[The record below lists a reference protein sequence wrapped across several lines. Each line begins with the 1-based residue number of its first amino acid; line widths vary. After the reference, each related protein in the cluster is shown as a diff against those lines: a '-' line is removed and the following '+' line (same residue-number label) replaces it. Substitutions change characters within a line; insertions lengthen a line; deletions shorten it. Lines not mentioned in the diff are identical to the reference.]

1 MARLT
6 KEEVNRI
13 IEILTDVI
21 DRKITERFG
30 ENPKINGVEFEK
42 RYMKVGYGA
51 DRFID
56 HKLFRLYLKLVSP
69 LIADNE
75 ANEGDVLV
83 FKDGVTK
90 WIDPA
95 TMDMKFRVEIPAGGI
110 LPDVGESFVIY
121 LTPLEESQP
130 DNMYQEW
137 IYVDDRWEKLG
148 VMNLSNYYTKVE
160 IDEKIDELDEAI
172 EDTNERIDDVNE
184 LLKSKVDK
192 FQAYNSQDAHDVHYI
207 AKTTKVIV
215 LDAENPTYTTQ
226 AEDQFGYGADVD
238 SPVLEFVVNTSNAKI
253 IMPYLPE
260 LNDRQVVL
268 AKVSKDSEYKT
279 CAFDIVKSDNTV
291 VHMPI
296 LAYGEDVRDAA
307 GNGKYK
313 AMLFVRYI
321 NEGVEE
327 AVRYQT
333 FGDSVALTKDASSI
347 ASINF
352 SGKTTKWQRVATIR
366 FDQDMKSLGNDFN
379 IKFGIYHYNSC
390 TESTFVLQTRQKV
403 FKEVSRTPGSA
414 NGIIDGICYRPIRVY
429 RASGKGDAGEI
440 WVKCRQDSRQ
450 DNVMQMHLYNVIAAP
465 LFNPL
470 NQWSAFNQ
478 NTSEHLM
485 WVWENQHSDFVNYSP
500 IGPWLDNKPTA
511 IDSSTNT
518 AILDCQMI
526 PDEQDEEPVVPTTS
540 VTLIDL
546 APTYMVDENSDSVI
560 SVINN
565 CVNATGKVILNTL
578 GDNKAVTFVVD
589 DSSIQ
594 DLTIEDNTQSPTEAT
609 NVEVGYSAIASWNN
623 TSEVWTVVA
632 KSSDNTP
639 VIEDYS
645 NIEVNHVFH
654 YDQIDNV
661 SELETALQ
669 IFVTP
674 LSGVYHEDISE
685 GDLILMAEP
694 VNRARLSESDCGVD
708 AGVYVIDKVEADQ
721 NFEVSSIIISKVVG
735 VDKLN
740 NIVGKNSGKF
750 TEEGYWKVINGSIR
764 KVHRQTDEVFAAHN
778 EQPECPGEVVAIPI
792 IGDAEAI
799 ASIEMPDK
807 YKTNV
812 GVIIDCS
819 DTVIE
824 FSEDEWYKHEVKKL
838 TFNTIMIDDNSG
850 GYVLNSKYNN
860 KTCAIK
866 FYVKVGDREPV
877 LRTQMILLTAATILP
892 TINNIFNHFA
902 TVYVLNASSEQGN
915 GYTGREAINVLLSSY
930 DNPVNLVD
938 EVAPTTA
945 IDASA
950 GYTVDGTE
958 DNAVNI
964 SNTSGSTQTVTLPT
978 GGSALAEPKTIIFV
992 VADGSDDILFTDGT
1006 STVTGSAG
1014 EQITC
1019 SWDGNSWTVI
1029 DGGQK
1034 QEQSMQ
1040 LDTNDR
1046 SHITAHCMLEVDGAC
1061 QNAQT
1066 IIQPT
1071 ADNVVAKM
1079 HASYGDMVSAL
1090 SLYVGNNVVSY
1101 ANLEQWITNKQHL
1114 VNYVAVRDKG
1124 NIYSQSNGVWLQ
1136 ENCTGLYTIKRV
1148 TDTGLGYS
1156 EVFFGNGID
1165 AENMLYYVSPGFS
1178 NVSLLE
1184 VYEVLIEDDRNV
1196 GHGIYHRVGRDFIKM
1211 QPALQSGVSIKTVN
1225 GQSLLGSGN
1234 ITISGGGGSGI
1245 QAASFVLYNLN
1256 GQITTTALQA
1266 YPLTLTAKFPQ
1277 LGGRDWLNP
1286 DQTTGV
1292 ISFTGA
1298 GVYKIEGGL
1307 GLTASSTN
1315 RVVRVKFS
1323 VLNNGVEVQG
1333 QTVNLGDTTAGGSSG
1348 NPSVVAIPSFEVL
1361 IESGWTLKIEFSTD
1375 TQSVITFDTTSSS
1388 IVITKTAEIS

>member
-95 TMDMKFRVEIPAGGI
+95 AMDMKFRVEIPAGGI

-160 IDEKIDELDEAI
+160 IDEKIDELEDEI

-215 LDAENPTYTTQ
+215 LDDENPTYTTQ
-226 AEDQFGYGADVD
+226 VEDQFGYGADVD

-279 CAFDIVKSDNTV
+279 CAFDVVKSDSTV
-291 VHMPI
+291 VHTLG
-296 LAYGEDVRDAA
+296 LAYGEGARDAA

-313 AMLFVRYI
+313 AMMFARYI
-321 NEGVEE
+321 NEGVEQ
-327 AVRYQT
+327 VKRYDS

-347 ASINF
+347 ASLNF
-352 SGKTTKWQRVATIR
+352 TGKTTKWQRVATIR

-403 FKEVSRTPGSA
+403 FKEVLRTPGSA
-414 NGIIDGICYRPIRVY
+414 NGVIEDICYRPIRVY
-429 RASGKGDAGEI
+429 RASGKCDAGEI

-450 DNVMQMHLYNVIAAP
+450 DNMMQMHLYNVIAAP

-470 NQWSAFNQ
+470 TQYAAFNQ

-485 WVWENQHSDFVNYSP
+485 WVWENQHSDFVDYSP

-526 PDEQDEEPVVPTTS
+526 PDEQEVEPVVPTTS
-540 VTLIDL
+540 VTLTDS
-546 APTYMVDENSDSVI
+546 APTYTVDENSDSVI

-578 GDNKAVTFVVD
+578 EDNKAVTFVVD

-594 DLTIEDNTQSPTEAT
+594 DLTIEDNTQSPAEAT

-674 LSGVYHEDISE
+674 LSGVYHEEINE
-685 GDLILMAEP
+685 GDLILVAEP
-694 VNRARLSESDCGVD
+694 VNQARLSESDCGVD

-721 NFEVSSIIISKVVG
+721 NFEVSSIIISKVAG

-750 TEEGYWKVINGSIR
+750 TEEGYWKVIDGSIR
-764 KVHRQTDEVFAAHN
+764 KVYRQTDEVFAAHN

-799 ASIEMPDK
+799 ASIEIQDK

-824 FSEDEWYKHEVKKL
+824 FSEDEWYNHEVKKL

-850 GYVLNSKYNN
+850 GYVLNSKYNG

-902 TVYVLNASSEQGN
+902 TVYVLNASNEQYN
-915 GYTGREAINVLLSSY
+915 GYSGHEAMNVLLSSY

-945 IDASA
+945 IDASS

-992 VADGSDDILFTDGT
+992 VANGSDDIIFTDGT
-1006 STVTGSAG
+1006 SIVTGSAG
-1014 EQITC
+1014 EQVTC
-1019 SWDGNSWTVI
+1019 SWDGNSWTIVSKEHDDSANI
-1029 DGGQK
+1029 QVEREDLCHVTVNGMLNLAGCTDG
-1034 QEQSMQ
+1034 
-1040 LDTNDR
+1040 TYY
-1046 SHITAHCMLEVDGAC
+1046 TTPVA
-1061 QNAQT
+1061 
-1066 IIQPT
+1066 PT
-1071 ADNVVAKM
+1071 ADNVVTPLGFYA
-1079 HASYGDMVSAL
+1079 YGGHGAL
-1090 SLYVGNNVVSY
+1090 RSVYIGNNVVPFST
-1101 ANLEQWITNKQHL
+1101 LESILNNKTNK
-1114 VNYVAVRDKG
+1114 YIAIRDLG
-1124 NIYSQSNGVWLQ
+1124 NIHQRTSGQTQNL
-1136 ENCTGLYTIKRV
+1136 TGIYTIKSV
-1148 TDTGLGYS
+1148 TDSGSGYS
-1156 EVFFGNGID
+1156 IVGFGY
-1165 AENMLYYVSPGFS
+1165 AEDTDIVIAYGPLWS
-1178 NVSLLE
+1178 NIRLDS
-1184 VYEVLIEDDRNV
+1184 VYGVLTDGTFGDEAV
-1196 GHGIYHRVGRDFIKM
+1196 YHRIGYDFVRM

-1234 ITISGGGGSGI
+1234 ISISGGGGSGI
-1245 QAASFVLYNLN
+1245 QAASFVLYNLS

-1333 QTVNLGDTTAGGSSG
+1333 QTVNLGDTTSGGSSG

>member
-95 TMDMKFRVEIPAGGI
+95 AMDMKFRVEIPTGGV

-148 VMNLSNYYTKVE
+148 VMDLSNYYTKVE
-160 IDEKIDELDEAI
+160 IDEKMDELEDAI

-279 CAFDIVKSDNTV
+279 CAFDVVKSDSTV
-291 VHMPI
+291 VHTLG
-296 LAYGEDVRDAA
+296 LAYGEGARDAA

-313 AMLFVRYI
+313 AMMFARYI
-321 NEGVEE
+321 NEGVEQ
-327 AVRYQT
+327 VKRYDS

-347 ASINF
+347 ASLNF
-352 SGKTTKWQRVATIR
+352 TGKTTKWQRVATIR

-390 TESTFVLQTRQKV
+390 VESTFVLQTRQKV
-403 FKEVSRTPGSA
+403 FKEVLRTPGSA
-414 NGIIDGICYRPIRVY
+414 NGVIEDICYRPIRVY
-429 RASGKGDAGEI
+429 RASGGCDAGEI
-440 WVKCRQDSRQ
+440 WVKCRQDSRT
-450 DNVMQMHLYNVIAAP
+450 DNIMQMHLYNVIAAP
-465 LFNPL
+465 KFNPL
-470 NQWSAFNQ
+470 TQYAAFNQ

-485 WVWENQHSDFVNYSP
+485 WVWENQHSDFVDYSP
-500 IGPWLDNKPTA
+500 IGPWLDNKPAA

-526 PDEQDEEPVVPTTS
+526 PDEQEEEPIVPTTS
-540 VTLIDL
+540 VTLTDS
-546 APTYMVDENSDSVI
+546 APTYTVDENSDSVI

-578 GDNKAVTFVVD
+578 EDNKAVTFVVD

-594 DLTIEDNTQSPTEAT
+594 DLTIEDNTQSPAEAT

-674 LSGVYHEDISE
+674 LSGVYHEEVNE
-685 GDLILMAEP
+685 GDLILMVEP
-694 VNRARLSESDCGVD
+694 VNQARLTESDCGVD

-721 NFEVSSIIISKVVG
+721 NFDVSSIIISKVAG

-799 ASIEMPDK
+799 ASIEIQDK

-824 FSEDEWYKHEVKKL
+824 FSEDEWYKHDVKKL

-877 LRTQMILLTAATILP
+877 LRTQMILLTAANILP

-902 TVYVLNASSEQGN
+902 TVYVLNASNEQYN
-915 GYTGREAINVLLSSY
+915 GYSGHEAMNVILSSY

-945 IDASA
+945 IDASS

-958 DNAVNI
+958 NNAVNI
-964 SNTSGSTQTVTLPT
+964 SNTSGTAQTVTLPT
-978 GGSALAEPKTIIFV
+978 GASALSEAKTIIFV

-1034 QEQSMQ
+1034 QEQVQ
-1040 LDTNDR
+1040 LDTNDLA
-1046 SHITAHCMLEVDGAC
+1046 HITVNGLLELDGSC
-1061 QNAQT
+1061 RTSEVQT
-1066 IIQPT
+1066 PVSPT
-1071 ADNVVAKM
+1071 ADNVVAWM
-1079 HASYGDMVSAL
+1079 HPAYGQMSACL
-1090 SLYVGNNVVSY
+1090 GIYVGNNVVPYSVLQNI
-1101 ANLEQWITNKQHL
+1101 ANNASNK
-1114 VNYVAVRDKG
+1114 YIAIRDLG
-1124 NIYSQSNGVWLQ
+1124 NIYMQHNGSWLR
-1136 ENCTGLYTIKRV
+1136 EYCSGVYWV
-1148 TDTGLGYS
+1148 TSVEDTGLGYTK
-1156 EVFFGNGID
+1156 VQFGWMDNSKNLIYYITPGIV
-1165 AENMLYYVSPGFS
+1165 NVQYY
-1178 NVSLLE
+1178 E
-1184 VYEVLIEDDRNV
+1184 VYEVLTNGTFGDEAV
-1196 GHGIYHRVGRDFIKM
+1196 YHRIGHDLVRM
-1211 QPALQSGVSIKTVN
+1211 QPALKSGVSIKTVN

-1234 ITISGGGGSGI
+1234 ISISGGGGSGI
-1245 QAASFVLYNLN
+1245 QAASFVLYNLS
-1256 GQITTTALQA
+1256 GQITTVATQA

-1277 LGGRDWLNP
+1277 LGGRDWLSP

-1333 QTVNLGDTTAGGSSG
+1333 QTVNIGDTTAGGSGG

-1375 TQSVITFDTTSSS
+1375 TQSTITFDTTSSS

>member
-238 SPVLEFVVNTSNAKI
+238 SPVLEFVVNTSDAKI

-279 CAFDIVKSDNTV
+279 CAFDVVKSDSTV
-291 VHMPI
+291 VHTSG
-296 LAYGEDVRDAA
+296 LEDGEWAGDAA

-313 AMLFVRYI
+313 SMMFARYI
-321 NEGVEE
+321 NEGVEQ
-327 AVRYQT
+327 VTRYRS

-352 SGKTTKWQRVATIR
+352 TGKTTKWQRVATIR
-366 FDQDMKSLGNDFN
+366 FDQNMKSLKNDFN

-403 FKEVSRTPGSA
+403 FKEVLRTPGSA
-414 NGIIDGICYRPIRVY
+414 NSVIEDICYRPIRVY
-429 RASGKGDAGEI
+429 RASGGCDAGEI
-440 WVKCRQDSRQ
+440 WVKCRQDSRL

-465 LFNPL
+465 AINPL
-470 NQWSAFNQ
+470 SQHSSFNQ

-485 WVWENQHSDFVNYSP
+485 WVWENQHSDFEDYSP

-526 PDEQDEEPVVPTTS
+526 PDEQEEEPVVPTTS
-540 VTLIDL
+540 VTLTDL
-546 APTYMVDENSDSVI
+546 APTYTVDENSDSVI

-565 CVNATGKVILNTL
+565 CVNTTGKVILNTL

-594 DLTIEDNTQSPTEAT
+594 DLTIEDNTQSPAEAT

-694 VNRARLSESDCGVD
+694 VNQARLSESDCGVD
-708 AGVYVIDKVEADQ
+708 AGVYVIDKIEADQ

-750 TEEGYWKVINGSIR
+750 TEEGYWKVIDGSIR
-764 KVHRQTDEVFAAHN
+764 KVYRQTDEVFAAHN

-799 ASIEMPDK
+799 ASIEIPDK

-850 GYVLNSKYNN
+850 GYVLNSKYNG

-877 LRTQMILLTAATILP
+877 LRTQMILLTAANILP

-902 TVYVLNASSEQGN
+902 TVYVLNASSEQSN
-915 GYTGREAINVLLSSY
+915 GYTGQEAMNVLLSSY

-992 VADGSDDILFTDGT
+992 VADGSDDIIFTDGT

-1034 QEQSMQ
+1034 QEQVQ
-1040 LDTNDR
+1040 LDTNDLA
-1046 SHITAHCMLEVDGAC
+1046 HITVNGLLELDGSC
-1061 QNAQT
+1061 RTSEVQT
-1066 IIQPT
+1066 PVSPT
-1071 ADNVVAKM
+1071 ADNVVAWM
-1079 HASYGDMVSAL
+1079 HPAYGQMSACL
-1090 SLYVGNNVVSY
+1090 GIYVGNNVVPYSVLQNI
-1101 ANLEQWITNKQHL
+1101 ANNASNK
-1114 VNYVAVRDKG
+1114 YIAIRDLG
-1124 NIYSQSNGVWLQ
+1124 NIYMQHNGSWLR
-1136 ENCTGLYTIKRV
+1136 EYCSGVYWV
-1148 TDTGLGYS
+1148 TSVEDTGLGYTK
-1156 EVFFGNGID
+1156 VQFGWMDNSKNLI
-1165 AENMLYYVSPGFS
+1165 YYITPGLV
-1178 NVSLLE
+1178 NVQYYE
-1184 VYEVLIEDDRNV
+1184 VYEVLTNGTFGDEAV
-1196 GHGIYHRVGRDFIKM
+1196 YHRIGHDLVRM
-1211 QPALQSGVSIKTVN
+1211 QPALKSGVSIKTVN

-1234 ITISGGGGSGI
+1234 INISGGGGSGI
-1245 QAASFVLYNLN
+1245 QAASFVLYNLS
-1256 GQITTTALQA
+1256 GQITTSTGVL
-1266 YPLTLTAKFPQ
+1266 YPLTLAPKFPQ
-1277 LGGRDWLNP
+1277 LSGRDWLSP

-1298 GVYKIEGGL
+1298 GVYKVEGGL
-1307 GLTASSTN
+1307 GLSASSTN
-1315 RVVRVKFS
+1315 RVVTIKFT
-1323 VLNNGVEVQG
+1323 VLNNGTEVQG
-1333 QTVNLGDTTAGGSSG
+1333 QTVTVGDTTAGGSGG
-1348 NPSVVAIPSFEVL
+1348 NPTVVAIPSFEVL
-1361 IESGWTLKIEFSTD
+1361 IESGYTLKIEFSTD
-1375 TQSVITFDTTSSS
+1375 SNATFTFDTDSSS
-1388 IVITKTAEIS
+1388 LIITKTAEIS

>member
-95 TMDMKFRVEIPAGGI
+95 VMDMKFRVEIPAGGI

-160 IDEKIDELDEAI
+160 IDEKIDELNESI

-279 CAFDIVKSDNTV
+279 CAFDVVKSDNTV
-291 VHMPI
+291 VHTLG

-313 AMLFVRYI
+313 AMLFARYI
-321 NEGVEE
+321 NEGVEQ
-327 AVRYQT
+327 VNRYAW

-352 SGKTTKWQRVATIR
+352 TGKTTKWQRVATIR
-366 FDQDMKSLGNDFN
+366 FDQDMKSMGNDFN

-403 FKEVSRTPGSA
+403 FKEVLRTPGSA
-414 NGIIDGICYRPIRVY
+414 NGIIEGICYRPIRVY
-429 RASGKGDAGEI
+429 RASGRGDAGEI
-440 WVKCRQDSRQ
+440 WVKCRPNSIR
-450 DNVMQMHLYNVIAAP
+450 DNIMQMHLYNVIAVP
-465 LFNPL
+465 SYNPL
-470 NQWSAFNQ
+470 TQWSAFNQ

-485 WVWENQHSDFVNYSP
+485 WVWENQHSDFADYSP

-511 IDSSTNT
+511 IDSSTTT
-518 AILDCQMI
+518 AIIDCQMI
-526 PDEQDEEPVVPTTS
+526 QDEQEVEPVVPTTS
-540 VTLIDL
+540 VTLTDS
-546 APTYMVDENSDSVI
+546 APTYTVDENSDSVI

-578 GDNKAVTFVVD
+578 EDNKAVTFVVD

-594 DLTIEDNTQSPTEAT
+594 DLTIEDNTQSPAEAT

-654 YDQIDNV
+654 YDQIDHV

-694 VNRARLSESDCGVD
+694 VNLARLSESDCGVD

-750 TEEGYWKVINGSIR
+750 TEEGYWKVIDGNIR
-764 KVHRQTDEVFAAHN
+764 KVYRQTDEVFAAHN
-778 EQPECPGEVVAIPI
+778 EQPEFPGEVVAIPI

-799 ASIEMPDK
+799 ASIEISDA

-824 FSEDEWYKHEVKKL
+824 FSEDEWYNHEVKKL

-850 GYVLNSKYNN
+850 GYVLNSKYNG

-877 LRTQMILLTAATILP
+877 LRTQMILLTATNILP

-902 TVYVLNASSEQGN
+902 TVYVLNASSEQSN
-915 GYTGREAINVLLSSY
+915 GYTGQEHMNVLLSSY

-938 EVAPTTA
+938 TIAPTTS

-950 GYTVDGTE
+950 GYTIDGTE

-992 VADGSDDILFTDGT
+992 VANGSDDLIFTDGT

-1014 EQITC
+1014 EQVTC

-1029 DGGQK
+1029 DGGQSQDGSGSVTISDK
-1034 QEQSMQ
+1034 IHIDVDYFLTQKERESQS
-1040 LDTNDR
+1040 DT
-1046 SHITAHCMLEVDGAC
+1046 SYIEVG
-1061 QNAQT
+1061 
-1066 IIQPT
+1066 
-1071 ADNVVAKM
+1071 
-1079 HASYGDMVSAL
+1079 S
-1090 SLYVGNNVVSY
+1090 
-1101 ANLEQWITNKQHL
+1101 
-1114 VNYVAVRDKG
+1114 VNYYGTGLLTSLNVGSDYGVTEDWLGKTIAFAGHNRNAGIGIDHDWSGIYKVEGFSTSTTGGVTTIVGVYFGRSRMYGAFEENGNYHSDLSENVAEVACK
-1124 NIYSQSNGVWLQ
+1124 NNPEYGVWHIID
-1136 ENCTGLYTIKRV
+1136 NKFVKMATGRELSDKQDELV
-1148 TDTGLGYS
+1148 
-1156 EVFFGNGID
+1156 
-1165 AENMLYYVSPGFS
+1165 
-1178 NVSLLE
+1178 
-1184 VYEVLIEDDRNV
+1184 
-1196 GHGIYHRVGRDFIKM
+1196 
-1211 QPALQSGVSIKTVN
+1211 SGVSIKTVN

-1234 ITISGGGGSGI
+1234 ISISGGGGSGI
-1245 QAASFVLYNLN
+1245 QAASFVLYNLS
-1256 GQITTTALQA
+1256 GQITTVASQA

-1315 RVVRVKFS
+1315 RVVRIKFS

-1333 QTVNLGDTTAGGSSG
+1333 QTVNIGDTTAGGSGG

-1375 TQSVITFDTTSSS
+1375 TQSTITFDTTSSS